1 MAENTKKLVSLDVL
15 DYYDELNKTWTL
27 NKLLEVSGLTE
38 EEVLKL
44 IDEQLVTKGLTTEEI
59 EALVEAKVEEFSDL
73 EII

>member
-44 IDEQLVTKGLTTEEI
+44 IDEQLVTKSLTTEEI
-59 EALVEAKVEEFSDL
+59 EALVEAKVEESSDL

>member
-59 EALVEAKVEEFSDL
+59 EALVDAKVEESSDL

>member
-59 EALVEAKVEEFSDL
+59 EALVEAKVEESSDL

>member
-1 MAENTKKLVSLDVL
+1 MISEVNKLVSLDLL

-27 NKLLEVSGLTE
+27 EKLREVSGLTE

-44 IDEQLVTKGLTTEEI
+44 IQAE
-59 EALVEAKVEEFSDL
+59 VESSNQL

>member
-44 IDEQLVTKGLTTEEI
+44 IDGQLVTKGLTTEEI
-59 EALVEAKVEEFSDL
+59 EALVEAKVEESSDL

>member
-1 MAENTKKLVSLDVL
+1 MAENTKKLISLDVL

-27 NKLLEVSGLTE
+27 NKLLEVSRLTE

-44 IDEQLVTKGLTTEEI
+44 INEQLVTKGLTTEEI
-59 EALVEAKVEEFSDL
+59 EALVDAKIEESSDL